1 MVIKAMNLGG
11 TTELFGFVLFFAN
24 RARPLFLFLTQGGFH
39 MNGAQALILSLL
51 QEGVDHIFGYAG
63 ATICPAVD
71 ALKNHPEIGY
81 TLVRTEQNAGHMASG
96 YARVS
101 GKVGVCMVTSGPGA
115 TNLITGIATAY
126 MDSIPMVAITGQ
138 VPSHLLGRDIFQEV
152 DITGAVAPFSKHSY
166 LVKNA
171 NDIPRIVKE
180 AFHIASTGRP
190 GPVLIDI
197 PIDIQNQELKKFTYP
212 EEVNIRGYK
221 PSVKGNELQIKRV
234 VEVIGRSKQPLIC
247 AGGGVWLADAQKELV
262 ELAER
267 CSIPVVKTMMGL
279 SVMPTDHPLNLGM
292 IGAHGNHCANQALA
306 NSDLL
311 IMVGT
316 RAADRALVNPG
327 DIEKRMA
334 TIHIDV
340 DPAEIGKNMT
350 AAVPLVGDVKVI
362 LNQILEREIAI
373 GDSAAWLAQLRDYRK
388 AELGRIFPKREGYVF
403 PGTVLRKLG
412 AQLNDDA
419 VVCVDV
425 GQNQIFA
432 CKYLPQK
439 QGRLLTSGGLGTMGY
454 ALPAAI
460 GVKVAQPEKQ
470 TVVICGDGSFQMAM
484 NELAAI
490 ACAGMD
496 IKIVLFRNNVLG
508 LVHQI
513 QSTSPYHGPFGV
525 ALDGSPDFT
534 TIAAAYGI
542 PSVILN
548 DENKL
553 DEGIAAFL
561 NTKGSCLLICEVHPD
576 VNTTD

>member
-1 MVIKAMNLGG
+1 MMM
-11 TTELFGFVLFFAN
+11 T
-24 RARPLFLFLTQGGFH
+24 
-39 MNGAQALILSLL
+39 GAQILVEALKR
-51 QEGVDHIFGYAG
+51 EGVEHIFGYAG

-71 ALKNHPEIGY
+71 ALKSHPEIGY

-138 VPSHLLGRDIFQEV
+138 VPSNLLGRDIFQEV

-166 LVKNA
+166 LVKDA

-197 PIDIQNQELKKFTYP
+197 PIDVQEQSLKKFYYP
-212 EEVNIRGYK
+212 EEVSIRGYK
-221 PSVKGNELQIKRV
+221 PSVKGNDLQIKRV
-234 VEVIGRSKQPLIC
+234 VEAISRSKQPLIC
-247 AGGGVWLADAQKELV
+247 AGGGVWLAGARDELV

-267 CSIPVVKTMMGL
+267 YSIPVVKTMMGL
-279 SVMPTDHPLNLGM
+279 SVLPTDHPLNLGM
-292 IGAHGNHCANQALA
+292 IGAHGNRCANKALA
-306 NSDLL
+306 KSDLL
-311 IMVGT
+311 IMVGS
-316 RAADRALVNPG
+316 RVADRAIISPEE
-327 DIEKRMA
+327 IQRRMA

-340 DPAEIGKNMT
+340 DPAEIGKNMQ
-350 AAVPLVGDVKVI
+350 AAIPLVGDVKVI
-362 LNQILEREIAI
+362 LRQLLELQVPAPDDAQWREQLKEYRRAELERE
-373 GDSAAWLAQLRDYRK
+373 
-388 AELGRIFPKREGYVF
+388 FPRREGYVF

-412 AQLNDDA
+412 RLLDDDA
-419 VVCVDV
+419 AVCVDV

-439 QGRLLTSGGLGTMGY
+439 HGRLLTSGGLGTMGY
-454 ALPAAI
+454 ALPAAV
-460 GVKVAQPEKQ
+460 GVKVAQPERQ

-484 NELAAI
+484 NELAAVR
-490 ACAGMD
+490 CANMD
-496 IKIVLFRNNVLG
+496 IKIVLFRNQVLG

-513 QSTSPYHGPFGV
+513 QKTAPYHGPFGV
-525 ALDGSPDFT
+525 ALDGSPDFE

-542 PSVILN
+542 PSMVVR
-548 DENKL
+548 DEDAL
-553 DEGIAAFL
+553 DETLERFL
-561 NTKGSCLLICEVHPD
+561 ATQGSCILICEVDPD
-576 VNTTD
+576 VGTTD

>member
-1 MVIKAMNLGG
+1 
-11 TTELFGFVLFFAN
+11 
-24 RARPLFLFLTQGGFH
+24 
-39 MNGAQALILSLL
+39 MNGAQALIESLL
-51 QEGVDHIFGYAG
+51 QEQVDHIFGYAG

-71 ALKNHPEIGY
+71 ALKAHPEIGY

-115 TNLITGIATAY
+115 TNLITGVATAY

-138 VPSHLLGRDIFQEV
+138 VPSNLLGRDIFQEV

-166 LVKNA
+166 LVKDA

-197 PIDIQNQELKKFTYP
+197 PIDVQNQEVKNFQYP
-212 EEVNIRGYK
+212 EQVNIRGYK

-234 VEVIGRSKQPLIC
+234 AEAISKAKQPLIC
-247 AGGGVWLADAQKELV
+247 AGGGVWLAHAKEELL

-267 CSIPVVKTMMGL
+267 NQIPVVKTMMGISL
-279 SVMPTDHPLNLGM
+279 MPTDHPLNLGM
-292 IGAHGNHCANQALA
+292 IGAHGNHCANKALA
-306 NSDLL
+306 KADLL

-316 RAADRALVNPG
+316 RAADRAVIDPG
-327 DIEKRMA
+327 EIQRRMA

-340 DPAEIGKNMT
+340 DPAEIGKNMQ
-350 AAVPLVGDVKVI
+350 AAIPLVGDVKVI
-362 LNQILEREIAI
+362 LRQLLDRDIMPP
-373 GDSAAWLAQLRDYRK
+373 DSAAWLERLRDYRK
-388 AELGRIFPKREGYVF
+388 AELGRVFPRREGYVF

-412 AQLNDDA
+412 AKLNDDA
-419 VVCVDV
+419 AICVDV
-425 GQNQIFA
+425 GQNQIFT

-439 QGRLLTSGGLGTMGY
+439 NGRLLTSGGLGTMGY

-460 GVKVAQPEKQ
+460 GVKVAQPDRQ
-470 TVVICGDGSFQMAM
+470 TVVVCGDGSFQMAM

-490 ACAGMD
+490 KCAGMD
-496 IKIVLFRNNVLG
+496 IKIVLFRNQVLG
-508 LVHQI
+508 LVNQI
-513 QSTSPYHGPFGV
+513 QNSAPYHGPFGV
-525 ALDGSPDFT
+525 ALDGSPDFP

-542 PSVILN
+542 PSMTVS
-548 DENKL
+548 DEDKL
-553 DEGIAAFL
+553 DEVLDRFL
-561 NTKGSCLLICEVHPD
+561 GSEGSCLLICRVHPD
-576 VNTTD
+576 VSTTD

>member
-1 MVIKAMNLGG
+1 
-11 TTELFGFVLFFAN
+11 
-24 RARPLFLFLTQGGFH
+24 

-362 LNQILEREIAI
+362 LNQILEREIAV

-388 AELGRIFPKREGYVF
+388 AELSRIFPKREGYVF

-484 NELAAI
+484 NELASI